1 MVYTELMM
9 VYKIEKSEIMAPY
22 VASYRLQ
29 FYQNTCTNFLKSS
42 NIASHLCRWLQ
53 TIWRDGGYVW
63 EVYFGIRDWGRKQ
76 ALGVTSCHQEHH
88 I

>member
-9 VYKIEKSEIMAPY
+9 VYTIEKSEIMAPY
-22 VASYRLQ
+22 VAIDCNSIK
-29 FYQNTCTNFLKSS
+29 TNFLKSS

-63 EVYFGIRDWGRKQ
+63 EVYFGIRNWGRKQ